1 MAEFQIDHE
10 ARDGRQFAAG
20 AELCRPELLLPGQ
33 LELARRAFEK
43 FRDGLST
50 LLSGYSCTPAEIR
63 FAGADQQP
71 VARAVG
77 FQVRSWPATRDPSRD
92 SPQ

>member
-1 MAEFQIDHE
+1 MTDLQFDDQPWGGGQLPSRAAECQ
-10 ARDGRQFAAG
+10 
-20 AELCRPELLLPGQ
+20 PERLSPGQ
-33 LELARRAFEK
+33 IELARRAFEK

-77 FQVRSWPATRDPSRD
+77 FQVRPWPATRDPSRD